1 MLYVMQVLSGE
12 ESKVQHMLEAFVLE
26 DGEEIFSPTCEREYR
41 SHGEI
46 KEIIRK
52 LFPGYLFIKTVS
64 PLDLH
69 LRLYEVKTKHF
80 IETLTKLLR
89 SDDLFLPLTTDEE
102 HTVLSLLDTEHHMG
116 MSRGV
121 IHDGTLHIFS
131 GPLVG
136 KEAAITKIDRH
147 KRIAILRV
155 RLCGRDVSL
164 QSGLEIIE
172 KT

>member
-89 SDDLFLPLTTDEE
+89 SDDLFQC
-102 HTVLSLLDTEHHMG
+102 S
-116 MSRGV
+116 S
-121 IHDGTLHIFS
+121 I
-131 GPLVG
+131 
-136 KEAAITKIDRH
+136 
-147 KRIAILRV
+147 
-155 RLCGRDVSL
+155 
-164 QSGLEIIE
+164 
-172 KT
+172 